1 MYQNLVPKRVRHDLG
16 EYFTPDWLAEL
27 VLKEVEYDGDL
38 EKRVLDPACGSG
50 TFLVLAIKDVKNY
63 AEEHF
68 VTDKRELLRKIVGD
82 VVGIDLNPL
91 AVLASRA
98 NYIIALGDLI
108 RYIPKGGVEIPV
120 YLADSILVSRGI
132 SLYGQPEFVR
142 ETSVGKFWVRE
153 ELINKELWE
162 PLLDRVDFCLKNN
175 YSVENFKKYYS
186 KLLMKLW
193 LNFMES
199 GIKSWRRRRRR

>member
-1 MYQNLVPKRVRHDLG
+1 VRHDLG